1 VRGKGYDDGGDE
13 RRVWRRCELIASE
26 IADIRL
32 DDYWL
37 HMNHLPKP

>member
-1 VRGKGYDDGGDE
+1 VRGKEYDDGGDE

-32 DDYWL
+32 DNRYL
-37 HMNHLPKP
+37 